1 MSASSTKRVVYAAL
15 IGNSLI
21 AVIKFAAATITGSS
35 AMLSEAIH
43 SVVDTANQG
52 LLLVGLNKAQRP
64 ADEEHPFGYG
74 KELYFWAF
82 VVAVLLF
89 SMGAGVSLYEGVQKI
104 LHPHPI
110 SNPTINYVVLLLAAV
125 FEGVAWWV
133 AFKEFQK
140 SRGEENLLEALQHS
154 KDPAIFTVLFEDTAA
169 LIGLFVAFIGILA
182 ADIGGIAWADGAAS
196 VAIGL
201 ILASAAWI
209 LAYETKS
216 LLIGESANKRV
227 TAGIKAIIKRQ
238 PHIRVINELR
248 TMHLGPND
256 VLLVVSLDFR
266 GDISAGTVED
276 TITELEET
284 IKSDFP
290 EITKIFIEAQSEADH
305 LQAEK
310 TRAAERS

>member
-1 MSASSTKRVVYAAL
+1 M

-21 AVIKFAAATITGSS
+21 AVIKFAAATLTGSS

-52 LLLVGLNKAQRP
+52 LLLVGLNKAKRP
-64 ADEEHPFGYG
+64 ADEDHPFGYG

-133 AFKEFQK
+133 AYKEFQK
-140 SRGEENLLEALQHS
+140 SRGQENLLEALQHS
-154 KDPAIFTVLFEDTAA
+154 KNPAIFTVLLEDTAA
-169 LIGLFVAFIGILA
+169 LIGLFVAFTGILA

-196 VAIGL
+196 VIIGL
-201 ILASAAWI
+201 ILASTAWI

-216 LLIGESANKRV
+216 LLIGESANRRV
-227 TAGIKAIIKRQ
+227 TVGIKAIIKRQ
-238 PHIRVINELR
+238 SHIRVINELR

-266 GDISAGTVED
+266 DDISAGTVED

-310 TRAAERS
+310 KRADERS